1 MCFCSLHALRQPLSA
16 SLPLSTPN
24 TTDDDGTAAGTQG
37 AGADE
42 EDGEG
47 GDKVEEDVGLL
58 RPYTDV
64 PWHRKGGL
72 VTVTT
77 GGGAGQ
83 VRKGDGGR
91 MGEEEGSFCADIHTS
106 SPISPKPPFSL
117 SLLPLFLFASRPPPV
132 ETCHHH
138 QDGPDLPPSPPA
150 AAQRAPGFLRFAGT
164 DQGGARGPAEGHQDR
179 LQHGR

>member
-1 MCFCSLHALRQPLSA
+1 LHALRQPLNA

-24 TTDDDGTAAGTQG
+24 TTDDDGVAAGAQVG
-37 AGADE
+37 VDE

-47 GDKVEEDVGLL
+47 GDKVEEDGGLL

-83 VRKGDGGR
+83 VRRGDGGR
-91 MGEEEGSFCADIHTS
+91 MRDGGGSRQE
-106 SPISPKPPFSL
+106 
-117 SLLPLFLFASRPPPV
+117 LLVLTFIR
-132 ETCHHH
+132 
-138 QDGPDLPPSPPA
+138 
-150 AAQRAPGFLRFAGT
+150 R
-164 DQGGARGPAEGHQDR
+164 
-179 LQHGR
+179 